1 MDKNRNSLKKATIG
15 TSLLMSTIL
24 LCGNTV
30 KAHAQADLTPEESQK
45 LTEFLATQP
54 TNGAR
59 TSLGL
64 TNNVSH
70 STYKF
75 NRNNFTSVFESRAT
89 KTKLDKDYDF
99 VLDDG
104 AHAGETVHVK
114 NWQDLDVFDM
124 STADT
129 YGAD

>member
-1 MDKNRNSLKKATIG
+1 MRKNKKVFKKATIG
-15 TSLLMSTIL
+15 ASLLMSAVL

-70 STYKF
+70 NGY
-75 NRNNFTSVFESRAT
+75 
-89 KTKLDKDYDF
+89 Y
-99 VLDDG
+99 
-104 AHAGETVHVK
+104 AHAIYYTDSSLKVDCFEE
-114 NWQDLDVFDM
+114 DYL
-124 STADT
+124 
-129 YGAD
+129 

>member
-1 MDKNRNSLKKATIG
+1 MKKKNVIKKASVG
-15 TSLLMSTIL
+15 VSLLMSSVL

-70 STYKF
+70 SNYTTTRTLGEEF
-75 NRNNFTSVFESRAT
+75 IRNLRLGLWFLPYGTVRIDPNILILFT
-89 KTKLDKDYDF
+89 K
-99 VLDDG
+99 
-104 AHAGETVHVK
+104 
-114 NWQDLDVFDM
+114 
-124 STADT
+124 
-129 YGAD
+129 

>member
-1 MDKNRNSLKKATIG
+1 MKKKKKSLTKKAGIG
-15 TSLLMSTIL
+15 ASLLMSSVL

-54 TNGAR
+54 ANGAR

-75 NRNNFTSVFESRAT
+75 SELPHLIHCSDVASLRCT
-89 KTKLDKDYDF
+89 L
-99 VLDDG
+99 VL
-104 AHAGETVHVK
+104 
-114 NWQDLDVFDM
+114 
-124 STADT
+124 
-129 YGAD
+129 

>member
-1 MDKNRNSLKKATIG
+1 MRKNNKSLKKATIG
-15 TSLLMSTIL
+15 MSLLMSSVL

-54 TNGAR
+54 TNSAR

-70 STYKF
+70 SHLQ
-75 NRNNFTSVFESRAT
+75 V
-89 KTKLDKDYDF
+89 
-99 VLDDG
+99 
-104 AHAGETVHVK
+104 
-114 NWQDLDVFDM
+114 
-124 STADT
+124 
-129 YGAD
+129 